1 MRANRRKDD
10 WPSEAQTL
18 KVSKASVPIRTTFIV
33 DHHPKGR
40 WTGSQSPA
48 HRAHGMGIGQG
59 EFTAQQDA
67 ANHQFHLELGKRH
80 ANATPDAPAKRQILI
95 GRITPFQKPFGPEFV
110 RIRVD
115 VFSLMG
121 QVNAADHSG
130 TRCKGGTHQLKS
142 RSGDAGKREYTD
154 GVDP

>member
-18 KVSKASVPIRTTFIV
+18 KVSKALVPIRTTFIV

-48 HRAHGMGIGQG
+48 HWAHGMGIGQG

-80 ANATPDAPAKRQILI
+80 ANATPDAPAKRQILKR
-95 GRITPFQKPFGPEFV
+95 RIMAFQKPFGPEFI
-110 RIRVD
+110 RIWVD
-115 VFSLMG
+115 ILAAMS
-121 QVNAADHSG
+121 QVDAADDYG
-130 TRCKGGTHQLKS
+130 TRFK
-142 RSGDAGKREYTD
+142 
-154 GVDP
+154 